1 MLSTDGLGA
10 EIIDRAD
17 QLAAISE
24 SPSCLTRRYLT
35 PEHAAA
41 NCLVSTW
48 MAEAGMTAR
57 IDAIGNVVGRYE
69 ASAAN
74 APALIL
80 GSHMDTVIDGGRY
93 DGMLGVITPISCVK
107 ALRDAGKR
115 FDFAI
120 EVVGF
125 GDEEGV
131 RYSSTLL
138 GSRALA
144 GNFDDALLDRTDA
157 DGVTLADALL
167 NFGLNPDRIGD
178 AARQP
183 GEVLAYVELHIEQG
197 PVLEMRDRPVG
208 VVTSIAGATRL
219 AVSLEGVAG
228 HAGTVPMNAR
238 HDALAAAAKIVLAVE
253 ARCRR
258 EGDLVG
264 TVGVLDVLP
273 GAVNVIPGKVALSID
288 IRAAEDT
295 LRNKAV
301 EDVGAAIREIAVG
314 RGVAAEV
321 VVTHESPCCPCAAW
335 LTEQIALAICD
346 DDDVV
351 RLPSGAGHDAM
362 AMAKLTDVGMI
373 FVRCTGGISHN
384 PAEAVLPGDAQAG
397 AETLLRLICNFEKG
411 NGRWSQVR

>member
-1 MLSTDGLGA
+1 MLSTDGLGT
-10 EIIDRAD
+10 EIMDRAD

-35 PEHAAA
+35 PGHAAA
-41 NCLVSTW
+41 NRLVSTW
-48 MAEAGMTAR
+48 MVEAGMTAR

-69 ASAAN
+69 ASVAN

-107 ALRDAGKR
+107 ALRAAGKR

-144 GNFDDALLDRTDA
+144 GTFDHTLLGRRDAN
-157 DGVTLADALL
+157 GITLADAMLS
-167 NFGLNPDRIGD
+167 FGLNPDRIGD

-183 GEVLAYVELHIEQG
+183 RDVLAYVELHIEQG
-197 PVLEMRDRPVG
+197 PVLETRDRPVG
-208 VVTSIAGATRL
+208 AVTSIAGATRL

-228 HAGTVPMNAR
+228 HAGTVPMDAR
-238 HDALAAAAKIVLAVE
+238 HDALAAAAEIVLAVE
-253 ARCRR
+253 ARCRGA
-258 EGDLVG
+258 GDLVG
-264 TVGVLDVLP
+264 TVGALEVLP
-273 GAVNVIPGKVALSID
+273 GAVNVIPGRVALSVD

-295 LRNKAV
+295 VRKKAV
-301 EDVGAAIREIAVG
+301 EDIGVAIGKIAAA
-314 RGVAAEV
+314 RGVADEV
-321 VVTHESPCCPCAAW
+321 VLTHESPSCPCAPW
-335 LTEQIALAICD
+335 LTEQIAVAIG
-346 DDDVV
+346 DDVV
-351 RLPSGAGHDAM
+351 RLPSGAGHDAA
-362 AMAKLTDVGMI
+362 AMAELTDVGMI

-384 PAEAVLPGDAQAG
+384 PAEAILLEDAQAG
-397 AETLLRLICNFEKG
+397 AETLLRLIGNFEKG
-411 NGRWSQVR
+411 N